1 MRFLAV
7 YLILAGAMAARA
19 AGIDRDS
26 LLSEAPAVPDK
37 GTVRVSGG
45 ATGTSSDQG
54 VNNTQGQANITGTIA
69 WTPVQNLSGDV
80 GMYWQ
85 VGANGPSARVRYQV
99 LSQAR
104 HGLDLSGGV
113 RFKTVGF
120 NPNNGEVEFL
130 VAAGR
135 RFGHLELVANGV
147 FGAET
152 GGGGGKDIEGK
163 AFAGWRFSDDVR
175 AGIDSRLQ
183 AEVGDEEQQTTP
195 TRGLPLATSIR
206 DYDLTVGPALSWIVA
221 HDIGRALKNLQVQAL
236 VGVAQPKGTNSTSAV
251 GVLSASVDF

>member
-7 YLILAGAMAARA
+7 FLILMGATQARA

-69 WTPVQNLSGDV
+69 WTPIQNLSGDV

-99 LSQAR
+99 LNQAS

-120 NPNNGEVEFL
+120 HPDNGEVEFL

-135 RFGHLELVANGV
+135 RFGQFELVANGV
-147 FGAET
+147 FGVET
-152 GGGGGKDIEGK
+152 GGEQGKDVEGK
-163 AFAGWRFSDDVR
+163 AFAGWRFSELLR
-175 AGIDSRLQ
+175 AGIDGRLQ
-183 AEVGDEEQQTTP
+183 AEIEDEETP
-195 TRGLPLATSIR
+195 APGSAPKIGR
-206 DYDLTVGPALSWIVA
+206 DYDLTVGPAVSWIVA
-221 HDIGRALKNLQVQAL
+221 RDLGKMAKNLQLQAL
-236 VGVAQPKGTNSTSAV
+236 VGVAQPKRTDSTSAV
-251 GVLSASVDF
+251 GVLAASIDF

>member
-7 YLILAGAMAARA
+7 FLVLVGAAQARA

-37 GTVRVSGG
+37 GTVRVTGG

-99 LSQAR
+99 LNQAS
-104 HGLDLSGGV
+104 HGVDLSGGV

-120 NPNNGEVEFL
+120 HPDHGEAEFL

-135 RFGHLELVANGV
+135 RFGQFELVANGV
-147 FGAET
+147 FGVET
-152 GGGGGKDIEGK
+152 GGEQGKDVEGR
-163 AFAGWRFSDDVR
+163 AFAGWRFSELLR
-175 AGIDSRLQ
+175 AGLDGRLQ
-183 AEVGDEEQQTTP
+183 AEIEDEGTP
-195 TRGLPLATSIR
+195 APGAAPKIGR
-206 DYDLTVGPALSWIVA
+206 DYDLTAGPAVSWIVA
-221 HDIGRALKNLQVQAL
+221 RDLGRMAKNLQVQAL
-236 VGVAQPKGTNSTSAV
+236 VGVAQPKRTTSTSAV
-251 GVLSASVDF
+251 GVLAASIDF